1 MVEAIKRYGDTEE
14 KWVLRIT
21 RLIGRIHT
29 RIYKFSGGRIGA
41 KFMKTVP
48 VALLTTRGRKSG
60 KLRTVPL
67 GYIRDGNS
75 VVVVGSKVGCSTH
88 AMWFLNLQADPRCRI
103 QVGSE
108 VDERVARVASEQEVV
123 RLWPSLLQ
131 IYPGFDTYKARAG
144 DANRSIPVI
153 FLDPA

>member
-1 MVEAIKRYGDTEE
+1 MVAAIKRYGDTEE

-29 RIYKFSGGRIGA
+29 CIYKFSGGRIGA

-88 AMWFLNLQADPRCRI
+88 AMWFLNSQADPRCRI
-103 QVGSE
+103 QVGGE

>member
-1 MVEAIKRYGDTEE
+1 MVAEIKRYGDTEE

-21 RLIGRIHT
+21 KLIGRMHT
-29 RIYKFSGGRIGA
+29 PLYKLSGGRIGG

-67 GYIRDGNS
+67 GYIRDGDS
-75 VVVVGSKVGCSTH
+75 IVVVGSKVGCSTH
-88 AMWFLNLQADPRCRI
+88 AMWFLNLQANPRCRV
-103 QVGSE
+103 QVGSQ
-108 VDERVARVASEQEVV
+108 VDERVARVANEQEVAK
-123 RLWPSLLQ
+123 LWPSLLQ

-144 DANRSIPVI
+144 DANRKIPVI
-153 FLDPA
+153 FLDPG